1 MRLFPVAVAIN
12 WHLTI
17 LTHDMRKQVHR
28 STEPIS
34 ETFKHLAGNK
44 SLIWQF
50 ALLEISVCAAFEG
63 GRFTWWEHMVNTPAG
78 IVLMRE
84 IPYLGRIPR
93 LLYIF

>member
-1 MRLFPVAVAIN
+1 
-12 WHLTI
+12 
-17 LTHDMRKQVHR
+17 MRKQVHR

-63 GRFTWWEHMVNTPAG
+63 GRFT
-78 IVLMRE
+78 
-84 IPYLGRIPR
+84 
-93 LLYIF
+93 